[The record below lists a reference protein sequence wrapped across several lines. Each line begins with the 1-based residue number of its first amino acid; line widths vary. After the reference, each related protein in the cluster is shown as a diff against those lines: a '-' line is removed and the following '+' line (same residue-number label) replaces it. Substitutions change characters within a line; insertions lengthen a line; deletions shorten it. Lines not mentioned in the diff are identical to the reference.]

1 MKKKKFITP
10 KVRVIKL
17 AAEELLAA
25 GSGDPD
31 IVNTENPITT
41 NMKSGDYEDQ
51 TGNSSAWG
59 TGSE

>member
-25 GSGDPD
+25 GSGD
-31 IVNTENPITT
+31 TQT
-41 NMKSGDYEDQ
+41 NARFTAPAINHGDDNWYGSV
-51 TGNSSAWG
+51 TNGNG
-59 TGSE
+59 EE